1 MHTPRAH
8 DPIGGYSTR
17 REHLAGLLIGR
28 SFSPLSHARALVL
41 VVLVAIAF
49 GTGCAGSGG
58 RVPQWPPRAKQWY
71 DRASA
76 SFKTGDIEDA
86 EYAATRALALAKSRP
101 EVRILAGRVA
111 LSRLEFDRVIELL
124 EGIESADAWALKGR
138 AHWYAGRLQRCADE
152 LEQLLA
158 DPDVRDPW
166 AVDVARLARQGIGRR
181 PFSMSGGLL
190 AVAEMPRNP
199 ASALLV
205 PLELNGEPAVGLI
218 ATGTAEAVVN
228 SGSGGEPS
236 WVSLRFGERLEVRDV
251 PALAKDL
258 SGIRQKLN
266 APVDILIGV
275 NLLRHLRPT
284 VDFAGGQFVVRSF
297 DPPPPPQAT
306 TLHLNYIRGGGML
319 MRGAFGTEENAP
331 AASLLVDTSMSF
343 PLALDD
349 KGWQKAGIDP
359 KKLDSVPN
367 AAQLRQGVLPLLR
380 LGAFELPKVPG
391 VFGAPIGEIERG
403 LDVEVDGLVGSG
415 LLAAFRVTL
424 VDGGRTLWLEDMPPP
439 LPETV
444 EEADLSLRPPAGA
457 ADLGDDEEPPEATL
471 PHEPG
476 GGSGKSLNGAVPA
489 PKSSSP
495 GPTPKANGAASPGAS
510 P

>member
-1 MHTPRAH
+1 MTYTRPTTNPPNRH
-8 DPIGGYSTR
+8 SSR
-17 REHLAGLLIGR
+17 RERAGRVARPPWLRG
-28 SFSPLSHARALVL
+28 LSRAGVL
-41 VVLVAIAF
+41 VSIAF
-49 GTGCAGSGG
+49 NAGCAGASA
-58 RVPQWPPRAKQWY
+58 REAEWPPRAKEWY

-76 SFKTGDIEDA
+76 SFRTGDIDDA
-86 EYAATRALALAKSRP
+86 EYAASRALALAKGRP
-101 EVRILAGRVA
+101 EVRVLAGRVA

-158 DPDVRDPW
+158 DPEVRDPW
-166 AVDVARLARQGIGRR
+166 AVDVARLARQGTGRR

-205 PLELNGEPAVGLI
+205 PLELNGEPALGLI
-218 ATGTAEAVVN
+218 ATGTAEAVVDA
-228 SGSGGEPS
+228 GSTGEPS
-236 WVSLRFGERLEVRDV
+236 WVSLRFGERVEVRDV

-258 SGIRQKLN
+258 SGISRQLN
-266 APVDILIGV
+266 APVKILIGV

-284 VDFAGGQFVVRSF
+284 VDFAGGQFVVRTF
-297 DPPPPPQAT
+297 EPPPPPQAT

-319 MRGAFGTEENAP
+319 MRGAFGAEENAP

-349 KGWQKAGIDP
+349 AGWRKAGIDP
-359 KKLDSVPN
+359 TKLDSVPN
-367 AAQLRQGVLPLLR
+367 VAKLRQGILPLLR
-380 LGAFELPKVPG
+380 LGAFELPSVPG
-391 VFGAPIGEIERG
+391 VLGAPIDEIERG

-424 VDGGRTLWLEDMPPP
+424 VDGGRTLWLEDVPPP
-439 LPETV
+439 LPEAAS
-444 EEADLSLRPPAGA
+444 EPDFSLQPPAGVDDSSEEGSASDA
-457 ADLGDDEEPPEATL
+457 APAAAPAK
-471 PHEPG
+471 PNVAPA
-476 GGSGKSLNGAVPA
+476 KPA
-489 PKSSSP
+489 PAKPSN
-495 GPTPKANGAASPGAS
+495 GPAQPGAR